1 MKYFFT
7 SIISIIIM
15 GITLQAQDK
24 PAYLL
29 FNKKGK
35 TTAYKKLLKA
45 SKKADIVL
53 LGNCIIIQ

>member
-1 MKYFFT
+1 
-7 SIISIIIM
+7 M